1 MQLTIP
7 SWQQKVFQQWKQ
19 FVQTNKIPHALL
31 IQGAAGLGK
40 SQLVK
45 HMLQLLFC
53 ETQSACGQCRD
64 CHWLNQHAHPDC
76 AWIQPEAPGKAI
88 KIASIREALEWL
100 QLSPLDSAKKVLVIQ
115 AAEALNTASSNALLK
130 TLEEPPESTLIILTS
145 ETPELLLSTVRSR
158 CQKLLLRLPEEVEMR
173 AWLAAQINFD
183 ATKPLMPGLGP
194 YALVDEFSETQTP
207 IREDI
212 LGVFDGVCQRKLH
225 FLAAADKLKS
235 YAPLEVLRYMYY
247 WIWLQTENLTKV
259 ADKRGL
265 NHWLRLE
272 QELMQLKRSVIQ
284 GANLNWQLQLEL
296 LLEKI

>member
-1 MQLTIP
+1 MQLSIP
-7 SWQQKVFQQWKQ
+7 FWQQKIFQQWKQ
-19 FVQTNKIPHALL
+19 FVQANKIPHALL

-53 ETQSACGQCRD
+53 ETHSACGHCRD
-64 CHWLNQHAHPDC
+64 CHWVNQNAHPDC
-76 AWIQPEAPGKAI
+76 SWIQPEAPGKAI

-115 AAEALNTASSNALLK
+115 PAEALNTASSNALLK
-130 TLEEPPESTLIILTS
+130 TLEEPSESTLIILTS
-145 ETPELLLSTVRSR
+145 EMPELLLPTVRSR
-158 CQKLLLRLPEEVEMR
+158 CQKLCLRLPEEAETK
-173 AWLAAQINFD
+173 AWLAAQANFD
-183 ATKPLMPGLGP
+183 ASRPLMPGLGP
-194 YALVDEFSETQTP
+194 YALLEEFSETQTP
-207 IREDI
+207 IREEI
-212 LGVFDGVCQRKLH
+212 LGVFDSVSQRKIH

-235 YAPLEVLRYMYY
+235 CAPLEVLRYGYY
-247 WIWLQTENLTKV
+247 WIWLQTEKLTKI

-272 QELMQLKRSVIQ
+272 QELLQLKRSVLQ